1 MDLSIYFDPIEIES
15 LDFFG
20 NNEHPQKILNQIWFT
35 KKGET
40 ISFENMQLALIGVPE
55 SRNSAQNEGAAYA
68 PDEIRRE
75 FFKLFCWNKPVNI
88 IDLGNLKVGKTVGD
102 TYEVLAEVL
111 SFLIENKI
119 IPIILGGSND
129 LLFSNYMAYARLEHV
144 VNIVSVDA
152 CFDLGNEN
160 IPINSGAFLNKIIL
174 KQPNYLLNYANIGYQ
189 SYMNSPDSIDLM
201 EQLFFE
207 TYRVGSIRKDM
218 EEVEPIVRNAE
229 ICAIDLSS
237 VRRGDAPG
245 NPNASSNGFYG
256 EEICR
261 VAMFAGV
268 SDKLSSFG
276 IYEYNPTL
284 DYNNQTSQL
293 IAHIIWYFIEGFNN
307 RIGDTTFKD
316 KSLYIK
322 HSVAVSN
329 HIEDLVFYCSKK
341 SGRWWMVV
349 PITNKKTEMV
359 QKYYLPCSV
368 KDYEQACADVISER
382 WWKAFHKLNR

>member
-1 MDLSIYFDPIEIES
+1 MDIGIYFDPIEAES

-20 NNEHPQKILNQIWFT
+20 VSDHPQKILNQIWFT
-35 KKGET
+35 KSNEEV
-40 ISFENMQLALIGVPE
+40 SLDNMQLAIIGVPE
-55 SRNSAQNEGAAYA
+55 ARNAPQNDGAAFA

-75 FFKLFCWNKPVNI
+75 FYKLFCWKQQVNI
-88 IDLGNLKVGKTVGD
+88 IDLGNLKIGSSVAD
-102 TYEVLAEVL
+102 TYEVLSEVL
-111 SFLIENKI
+111 SFLIAKKI
-119 IPIILGGSND
+119 IPIVLGGSND
-129 LLFSNYMAYARLEHV
+129 LAYANYMAYARLEHV
-144 VNIVSVDA
+144 VNIVAVDS
-152 CFDLGNEN
+152 CFDIGNET
-160 IPINSGAFLNKIIL
+160 IPISSSAYLNRIIL
-174 KQPNYLLNYANIGYQ
+174 QQPNYLLNYANIGYQ
-189 SYMNSPDSIDLM
+189 SYMNSPESIELM

-207 TYRVGSIRKDM
+207 TYRVGLLRKDL

-229 ICAIDLSS
+229 MVSLDMSS

-256 EEICR
+256 EEICK

-276 IYEYNPTL
+276 VYEYNPSL

-329 HIEDLVFYCSKK
+329 HIDDLVFYCSKK

-349 PITNKKTEMV
+349 PITNKKTDV
-359 QKYYLPCSV
+359 LQKYYLPCSV
-368 KDYEQACADVISER
+368 KDYEQACLDVISDR
-382 WWKAFHKLNR
+382 WWRAFNKLNR